1 MRIDDKVYPTNIVRR
16 KEEIPETEQIEQ
28 LINRI
33 QMRITNVLATTTEIN
48 NKLLETKEDLTEDKE
63 CQETPTGW
71 FLGTILALRLIE
83 KRLLFLHE
91 RLLKLAEAVLSN
103 K

>member
-1 MRIDDKVYPTNIVRR
+1 MDDKVYPTNMVRR
-16 KEEIPETEQIEQ
+16 KEEISETEQIEQ

-33 QMRITNVLATTTEIN
+33 QMRITNVLATTAEIN
-48 NKLLETKEDLTEDKE
+48 NKLLDAKEDLTGDRNP
-63 CQETPTGW
+63 QEPPAIGW
-71 FLGTILALRLIE
+71 FNVTISTLVSIE

-91 RLLKLAEAVLSN
+91 RLLKLAKAVLSN